1 VRGVDTFREL
11 NIQISLHGQPS
22 QPALLAVVGG
32 EYRHNLTFRGGDD
45 IPKMDRVNQGSA
57 VVITEPFARKYRV
70 KDGDQLTLI
79 TPRGPA
85 TFEIAGTYSD
95 YTRDQGVILMAQ
107 KAFEKFWGTPISN
120 RSRSIS
126 DPAPPRNRW
135 PTHSAPEF
143 SREGEFSIYSNRSLR
158 GRILGIFDQTFAV
171 TYILRTVA
179 VLVAI
184 TGVFLAVTTLAAER
198 EREIGVLRAIGA
210 SRAQVRRA
218 LVLEAGMMGGVA
230 SALGLAAGIVLAM
243 ALTWVVNPAF
253 FGWTITL
260 QFPGLTLLAT
270 PLWIIPV
277 ALLAAWFPA
286 WRASRAEI
294 AQTVREE

>member
-1 VRGVDTFREL
+1 
-11 NIQISLHGQPS
+11 
-22 QPALLAVVGG
+22 
-32 EYRHNLTFRGGDD
+32 
-45 IPKMDRVNQGSA
+45 M
-57 VVITEPFARKYRV
+57 ARK
-70 KDGDQLTLI
+70 
-79 TPRGPA
+79 
-85 TFEIAGTYSD
+85 TFENLWPD
-95 YTRDQGVILMAQ
+95 TRVHSLSIYLNPGAAWEPLEG
-107 KAFEKFWGTPISN
+107 AF
-120 RSRSIS
+120 R
-126 DPAPPRNRW
+126 A
-135 PTHSAPEF
+135 EF
-143 SREGEFSIYSNRSLR
+143 SPQGEFSIYSNRTLR
-158 GRILGIFDQTFAV
+158 DRILAVFDQTFAV

-210 SRAQVRRA
+210 SRDQVHRA
-218 LVLEAGMMGGVA
+218 LVLEAGMMGVVA

-260 QFPGLTLLAT
+260 HFPRLALLST

-286 WRASRAEI
+286 SRASRSEI
-294 AQTVREE
+294 AQSIREE